1 MKPLQGQRVIDLT
14 QNVAGP
20 YCTQVLADLGA
31 EVIKIERPGAGDDT
45 RHWAPNI
52 GKAISPT
59 YATFN
64 RGKASVAIDLDHSE
78 GQALF
83 RSLLRDND
91 VVVHSLKP
99 GSAEQRGL
107 GYEHLAPLCKGL
119 IYCAIS
125 AYGNVGPMA
134 GLPGYDPLI
143 QAYAGIM
150 SVNGHEGLPPA
161 RVGVSMVDIGTSLW
175 SALAISAAISQRHV
189 SGEGCRIDTSLLETG
204 IAWMTNPIAN
214 YSASG
219 KLPRRMGSA
228 TAMLMPYEVFECADG
243 EAFIGC
249 GNDRLFHKLLAA
261 LELGALREDE
271 RFATNAMRVAHRE
284 LVHDTLEAT
293 TRRLSVAQLIER
305 LQSRGV
311 PVSPVHNLSQ
321 VTADEQVRALGIAE
335 DFPVGADGDGATLC
349 AIGSPMRFDGVRE
362 FAGHISPRI
371 GQDTREVLA
380 SCGMPANE
388 IERLANQDIIQ
399 IA

>member
-52 GKAISPT
+52 GKAMSPT

-64 RGKASVAIDLDHSE
+64 RGKASVAIDLDSSD
-78 GQALF
+78 GQQLL
-83 RSLLRDND
+83 RSMLRDND

-107 GYEHLAPLCKGL
+107 GYDDLKDLKNGL

-134 GLPGYDPLI
+134 SLPGYDPLI

-161 RVGVSMVDIGTSLW
+161 RVGVSMVDIGTGLW
-175 SALAISAAISQRHV
+175 SALAIVAAASQRNQT
-189 SGEGCRIDTSLLETG
+189 GQGCRVDTSLLETG

-214 YSASG
+214 
-219 KLPRRMGSA
+219 
-228 TAMLMPYEVFECADG
+228 
-243 EAFIGC
+243 
-249 GNDRLFHKLLAA
+249 
-261 LELGALREDE
+261 
-271 RFATNAMRVAHRE
+271 
-284 LVHDTLEAT
+284 
-293 TRRLSVAQLIER
+293 
-305 LQSRGV
+305 
-311 PVSPVHNLSQ
+311 
-321 VTADEQVRALGIAE
+321 
-335 DFPVGADGDGATLC
+335 
-349 AIGSPMRFDGVRE
+349 
-362 FAGHISPRI
+362 
-371 GQDTREVLA
+371 
-380 SCGMPANE
+380 
-388 IERLANQDIIQ
+388 
-399 IA
+399 

>member
-31 EVIKIERPGAGDDT
+31 DVIKIERPGAGDDT

-52 GKAISPT
+52 GAAMSPT

-64 RGKASVAIDLDHSE
+64 RGKASVAIDLDRAD
-78 GQALF
+78 GQQLL
-83 RSLLRDND
+83 RSMLRDND

-107 GYEHLAPLCKGL
+107 GYDDLKGLKNGL

-161 RVGVSMVDIGTSLW
+161 RVGVSMVDIGTGLW
-175 SALAISAAISQRHV
+175 SALAIVAAASQRHQT
-189 SGEGCRIDTSLLETG
+189 GKGCRVDTSLLETG

-228 TAMLMPYEVFECADG
+228 TAMLMPYEVFDCADG
-243 EAFIGC
+243 QVFIGC
-249 GNDRLFHKLLAA
+249 GNDRLFGKLLAA
-261 LELGALREDE
+261 IELTALANDE
-271 RFATNAMRVAHRE
+271 RFATNAQRVDNRN

-293 TRRLSVAQLIER
+293 THQLQVADVIKR

-321 VTADEQVRALGIAE
+321 VTGDTQVRALDISKDLNVAGSTL
-335 DFPVGADGDGATLC
+335 GALC
-349 AIGSPMRFDGVRE
+349 AIGSPMRFDGTRE
-362 FAGHISPRI
+362 FASHVSAKVGE
-371 GQDTREVLA
+371 DTRAVLA
-380 SCGMPANE
+380 ASGLDTRD
-388 IERLANQDIIQ
+388 IERLAEQRVIQ